1 MKKSEMKAIA
11 KDILLEALACA
22 HYKLEDRDDVPE
34 EKRDEVIEYINKY
47 GQLMAARIGETY
59 YIM

>member
-22 HYKLEDRDDVPE
+22 YYKLEDRDDVPE